1 MKKITDEI
9 LKFAV
14 DLGGSYDNPFSGAND
29 TATVLRHKGTGKW
42 FGILLEIPAYFFGGE
57 TAETGLDLK
66 CPPDIGYLFKEQFDG
81 IKPAY
86 HMNKEHWITVR
97 LDGSVPKDVIE
108 QLISLSYDIT
118 AVKPKKRVNKD

>member
-1 MKKITDEI
+1 MKNIKDEI

-14 DLGGSYDNPFSGAND
+14 DLGGIYDNPFSGAYD
-29 TATVLRHKGTGKW
+29 SATVLRHKGTGKW
-42 FGILLEIPAYFFGGE
+42 FGILLEIPAGFFGDNE
-57 TAETGLDLK
+57 AETGLDLK
-66 CPPDIGYLFKEQFDG
+66 CPPDIGFLFKEQFDG

-97 LDGSVPKDVIE
+97 LDGSVPKEVIE

-118 AVKPKKRVNKD
+118 AVKAKRKK